1 MEQFR
6 KQRENVIAQITV
18 EVNQLTI
25 RLEKV
30 WEKCERLYG
39 YFTILIV
46 DETGI
51 YREQ

>member
-6 KQRENVIAQITV
+6 KQREDVIAKITV

-30 WEKCERLYG
+30 WERSMRDG
-39 YFTILIV
+39 MMSVIV
-46 DETGI
+46 VDGTNI
-51 YREQ
+51 WREQ